1 MFYPQNDPLTE
12 EPPHFTDTET
22 EALRGEIKLVQKG
35 KIEKGRQKGRE
46 REKKEKKEGNEG
58 GEKEENEKGERGKRR
73 FPSSYNFPTC
83 ISILKALRS
92 PTRKIA
98 YFLGLI

>member
-46 REKKEKKEGNEG
+46 RKKKRRRREMKEERRRKMRRER
-58 GEKEENEKGERGKRR
+58 GEKGGSLLLIIFQR
-73 FPSSYNFPTC
+73 
-83 ISILKALRS
+83 AL
-92 PTRKIA
+92 A
-98 YFLGLI
+98 YSRL

>member
-46 REKKEKKEGNEG
+46 RKKKKRRRREMKEERRRKMRRER
-58 GEKEENEKGERGKRR
+58 GEKGGSLLLIIFQR
-73 FPSSYNFPTC
+73 
-83 ISILKALRS
+83 AL
-92 PTRKIA
+92 A
-98 YFLGLI
+98 YSRL